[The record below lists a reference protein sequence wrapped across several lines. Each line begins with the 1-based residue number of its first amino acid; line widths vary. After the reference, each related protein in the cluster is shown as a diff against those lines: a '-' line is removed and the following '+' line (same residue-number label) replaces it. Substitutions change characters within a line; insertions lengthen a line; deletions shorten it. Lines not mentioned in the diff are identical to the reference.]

1 MNDAPQRTLGRPKI
15 FRSATELERHI
26 LKYFAECEIKEK
38 PYTIAGLASSLG
50 ISRNT
55 LHQYG
60 KREDFRDVIK
70 GAVTHIEASVESIM
84 LQGKAQAGSIFW
96 LKNHGWHDKR
106 EIDVNDISKMS
117 RDELLEKVK
126 SLAGISLA
134 AKPKT
139 VTESAKEYA

>member
-15 FRSATELERHI
+15 FRSATELERHV
-26 LKYFAECEIKEK
+26 LKYFDECETKEK
-38 PYTIAGLASSLG
+38 PYTIAGLAASLG

-96 LKNHGWHDKR
+96 LKNHGWTDKQ
-106 EIDVNDISKMS
+106 EIDINDVSKLS
-117 RDELLEKVK
+117 RDELIEKVK
-126 SLAGISLA
+126 NLAGITLN
-134 AKPKT
+134 AKPKQT
-139 VTESAKEYA
+139 AESVKEYA